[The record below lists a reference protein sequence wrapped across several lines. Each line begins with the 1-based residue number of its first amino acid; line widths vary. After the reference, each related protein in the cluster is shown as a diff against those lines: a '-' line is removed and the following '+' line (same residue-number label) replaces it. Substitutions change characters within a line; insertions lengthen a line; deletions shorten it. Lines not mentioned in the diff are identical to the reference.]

1 MTERGRPE
9 KWNQQLQLFSVS
21 QCALRKGNACH
32 LAVIRLQPL
41 QPLPVVKLEGTL
53 RMQDYRPQIAKI
65 YKIDSMNPHIPVI
78 ITILKFGGT
87 ELTADIPHIYS
98 FITCLHPM

>member
-1 MTERGRPE
+1 MILKCFPTMSFMTERGRPE

-65 YKIDSMNPHIPVI
+65 YKIDSMNPDSGIFPCI
-78 ITILKFGGT
+78 DKR
-87 ELTADIPHIYS
+87 
-98 FITCLHPM
+98 